1 MCFYD
6 RATLLYGS
14 FPQSRFSRNSDPA
27 LGLIKTSE
35 NNGQKISRTRH
46 GPFALVAYPTSVQID
61 GLIRRRAI
69 GTNQGGRSK

>member
-1 MCFYD
+1 MIGQRFV
-6 RATLLYGS
+6 YGS
-14 FPQSRFSRNSDPA
+14 FPHSRFSWNSDPG
-27 LGLIKTSE
+27 LGLIKSSE
-35 NNGQKISRTRH
+35 NNGQKISRARH